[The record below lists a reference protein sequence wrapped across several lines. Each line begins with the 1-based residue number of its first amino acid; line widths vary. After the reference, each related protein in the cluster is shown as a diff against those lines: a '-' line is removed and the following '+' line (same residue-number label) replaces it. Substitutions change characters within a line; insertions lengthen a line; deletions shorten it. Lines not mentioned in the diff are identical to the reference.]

1 MSKICSKC
9 GRKIGIGEYSYK
21 GECEQCYREK
31 SCKKCGK
38 KLNEEDIVFMGYCEG
53 CYNEVNNI
61 ETSSNNSEE
70 YEESYIGVKV
80 LSFLIPIIGFSGYI
94 THINSDYS
102 LAKKCLNSALCGIV
116 LNIIAIIILV
126 CNMV

>member
-1 MSKICSKC
+1 MGATKTLEKC
-9 GRKIGIGEYSYK
+9 ET
-21 GECEQCYREK
+21 
-31 SCKKCGK
+31 CGK
-38 KLNEEDIVFMGYCEG
+38 DLKEEDYVFMGYCEE
-53 CYNEVNNI
+53 CYNEVNHI
-61 ETSSNNSEE
+61 ETASNSS
-70 YEESYIGVKV
+70 EESYIGVKI
-80 LSFLIPIIGFSGYI
+80 LCFLIPIIGFIGYI